1 MLPAEM
7 KKIRVVRRL
16 SSSGPKRWGPC
27 KHSAKQK
34 AFGTVLAWA
43 VYFLLRRPKAP
54 MSSGGLLG
62 AFERRGEGG
71 GGWGYI

>member
-1 MLPAEM
+1 MLPVEE
-7 KKIRVVRRL
+7 KKIWVVRSLPTSR
-16 SSSGPKRWGPC
+16 PKRWGPC

-54 MSSGGLLG
+54 MFSGGLLG
-62 AFERRGEGG
+62 AFGRREERGD
-71 GGWGYI
+71 GWGFI